1 MQEILDADLVKEI
14 RAAYLADPILCARQL
29 FPHWFPRPM
38 PWFHRGIIAIILRR
52 TDFLLNFSEPNS
64 PEIWDGG
71 TKHWTKKDLAKLVR
85 HFRYKANPADEK
97 SPELPIFR
105 VRFAADG
112 RTPVAIDMAIGTH
125 TNLIIPRGF
134 SKTTIINFCNVYKTL
149 HGLTKFTVVISEA
162 STHAEDQLATIGR
175 ELSSNA
181 RLVALYGDLKPD
193 RTDDESW
200 GAKSFET
207 RTGVKFVARG
217 RGAQIRGLN
226 KFGDRPDTIILDDV
240 EDKESV
246 ATETQREKV
255 LSWFVSDVS
264 EALPR
269 NREGQ
274 IYTIGTILHRH
285 ALLPTLAKDPQ
296 FTTIQLGALID
307 TGRREP
313 TGEFE
318 EDGVTPKLRPVLEP
332 LWDDAK
338 AGLTM
343 EKIMAKKASFAAK
356 GKLYE
361 FGLEILSSIRL
372 QDKLKFRPEYIRY
385 KTMERKDFVAVA
397 IHIDPAI
404 SDKPGTNTK
413 KDADYCSIAVVGVQE
428 NGHKHVLDMWLKQ
441 GAPMSEQQDMYVQ
454 MKIKWDATHCSAEST
469 AFQAA
474 WAQSLREQLFIYA
487 KKYGPK
493 AYFEIVDV
501 WPQTNKLVRVEG
513 ILQPIMASGYL
524 TFQQIWPEL
533 EVMFNGWPDEK
544 LDGPDSIAAA
554 IANLD
559 PYAALSY
566 GDQEKLA
573 ESMEDNPDHDF
584 EAPCAAGSGIVP

>member
-1 MQEILDADLVKEI
+1 MNEILDEQLVKEI
-14 RAAYLADPILCARQL
+14 RTHYAGDPILAARQL

-52 TDFLLNFSEPNS
+52 TDFLLNFSEPNA
-64 PEIWDGG
+64 PEVWEDG

-85 HFRYKANPADEK
+85 HFRYKVNPADEK

-112 RTPVAIDMAIGTH
+112 RTPIAIDMAIGSH
-125 TNLIIPRGF
+125 VNLIIPRGF
-134 SKTTIINFCNVYKTL
+134 SKTTILNFCNIYKTL
-149 HGLTKFTVVISEA
+149 HGLTRFTVIISEA

-175 ELSSNA
+175 ELSANT
-181 RLVALYGDLKPD
+181 RLVALYGNLKPD

-226 KFGDRPDTIILDDV
+226 KFGDRPDTIQLDDV

-246 ATETQREKV
+246 ATEVQREKV

-313 TGEFE
+313 TGELL
-318 EDGVTPKLRPVLEP
+318 EDGSPKMRAVLEP

-338 AGLTM
+338 AGLSM
-343 EKIMAKKASFAAK
+343 AQIEAKKESFAAK

-361 FGLEILSSIRL
+361 FGLEILSTIRL

-385 KTMERKDFVAVA
+385 ETHKREDFIAVA

-404 SDKPGTNTK
+404 SGKIGS
-413 KDADYCSIAVVGVQE
+413 DYCSIAVVGQME
-428 NGHKHVLDMWLKQ
+428 NGRKHVLDIHLEEGM
-441 GAPMSEQQDMYVQ
+441 PMSKQQDTYVQ
-454 MKIKWDATHCSAEST
+454 MKIKWDCTHASAEST

-474 WAQSLREQLFIYA
+474 WAQSFREQQFMYA
-487 KKYGPK
+487 RKYGPK
-493 AYFEIVDV
+493 AYFEIRDI
-501 WPQTNKLVRVEG
+501 WPQGKKLERVEG
-513 ILQPIMASGYL
+513 ILQPLMASGYL
-524 TFQQIWPEL
+524 TFQQIWAKL
-533 EVMFNGWPDEK
+533 ETMFAGWPDEK

-559 PYAALSY
+559 PYAAMAY
-566 GDQEKLA
+566 GDQEALA
-573 ESMEDNPDHDF
+573 ASMEDDPDHDF
-584 EAPCAAGSGIVP
+584 EAPCAAGSGTVP

>member
-1 MQEILDADLVKEI
+1 MNEIFEEDLVKEI
-14 RAAYLADPILCARQL
+14 RAAYAADPILAARQL

-52 TDFLLNFSEPNS
+52 TDFLLNFSQPS
-64 PEIWDGG
+64 VPEIWEDG

-85 HFRYKANPADEK
+85 HFRYKLNPKDDK

-105 VRFAADG
+105 VRFAEDN
-112 RTPVAIDMAIGTH
+112 RTPVAIDMAVGTH
-125 TNLIIPRGF
+125 VNLIIPRGY
-134 SKTTIINFCNVYKTL
+134 SKTTIINFCNIYKTI

-175 ELSSNA
+175 ELSGNS
-181 RLVALYGDLKPD
+181 RLVALYGNLKPD
-193 RTDDESW
+193 RADDESW

-246 ATETQREKV
+246 ATDIQREKV

-269 NREGQ
+269 NRDGQ
-274 IYTIGTILHRH
+274 IYTIGTILHRQ
-285 ALLPTLAKDPQ
+285 ALLPTLAKDPN

-307 TGRREP
+307 SGRREP
-313 TGEFE
+313 TGEVNE
-318 EDGVTPKLRPVLEP
+318 NGQPVLRPILEP
-332 LWDDAK
+332 LWDDPK

-343 EKIMAKKASFAAK
+343 EKIQEKKESYAAK

-361 FGLEILSSIRL
+361 FGLEILSSVRL

-385 KTMERKDFVAVA
+385 RTMSREDFIAVA
-397 IHIDPAI
+397 IHVDPAI
-404 SDKPGTNTK
+404 SGRPGS
-413 KDADYCSIAVVGVQE
+413 DYCSISVVGLQE
-428 NGHKHVLDMWLKQ
+428 SGHKHVLDMWLKE
-441 GAPMSEQQDMYVQ
+441 GAPMSEQQEEYFK
-454 MKIKWDATHCSAEST
+454 MKIAWDCTHCSAEST

-474 WAQSLREQLFIYA
+474 WAQSLREQMFIKA

-493 AYFEIVDV
+493 AYFEIRDI
-501 WPQTNKLVRVEG
+501 WPQGKKIERVEG

-559 PYAALSY
+559 PFAALSY
-566 GDQEKLA
+566 GDQKALA
-573 ESMEDNPDHDF
+573 ESFDDGEDHEF

>member
-1 MQEILDADLVKEI
+1 MQEILDEQLVSEI
-14 RAAYLADPILCARQL
+14 RGHYIADPILAARQL

-52 TDFLLNFSEPNS
+52 TDFLLNFSKPDS
-64 PEIWDGG
+64 PEVWDDG
-71 TKHWTKKDLAKLVR
+71 TKYWTKKDLSKLVR
-85 HFRYKANPADEK
+85 HFRYKLNPADDK

-105 VRFAADG
+105 VVFAADG
-112 RTPVAIDMAIGTH
+112 RTPIRIDLAVGQN

-134 SKTTIINFCNVYKTL
+134 SKTTIINFCNIYKVL

-162 STHAEDQLATIGR
+162 SSHAEDQLATIGR
-175 ELSSNA
+175 ELSANT
-181 RLVALYGDLKPD
+181 RLIALYGELKPD
-193 RTDDESW
+193 RTDEESW

-207 RTGVKFVARG
+207 RTGIKFVARG

-246 ATETQREKV
+246 ATDVQRDKV
-255 LSWFVSDVS
+255 LSWFISDVT

-285 ALLPTLAKDPQ
+285 ALLPTLAKDPNY
-296 FTTIQLGALID
+296 TTIRLGALID
-307 TGRREP
+307 TGKRVDNGKRDDE
-313 TGEFE
+313 GNVILE
-318 EDGVTPKLRPVLEP
+318 PVLEP
-332 LWDDAK
+332 LWDDPK

-343 EKIMAKKASFAAK
+343 EKIQAKKESFALK

-361 FGLEILSSIRL
+361 FGLEILSSINL
-372 QDKLKFRPEYIRY
+372 KDKLKFRPEYIRY
-385 KTMERKDFVAVA
+385 QTYQRSDFCSVA
-397 IHIDPAI
+397 IHVDPAI
-404 SDKPGTNTK
+404 SGRPGS
-413 KDADYCSIAVVGVQE
+413 DFCSIAVVGLIE
-428 NGHKHVLDMWLKQ
+428 ATGKKHLLDIWLKE
-441 GAPMSEQQDMYVQ
+441 GAPMSDQIDMYFD
-454 MKIKWDATHCSAEST
+454 MKIKWDTTHHSAEST

-474 WAQSLREQLFIYA
+474 WAQSLREQMFIKA
-487 KKYGPK
+487 KKFGPK
-493 AYFEIVDV
+493 AYFEIRDV
-501 WPQTNKLVRVEG
+501 WPQGKKLERVEG
-513 ILQPIMASGYL
+513 ILQPLMASGYL

-566 GDQEKLA
+566 GDQEALAA
-573 ESMEDNPDHDF
+573 ESNENYEDYS
-584 EAPCAAGSGIVP
+584 APCPAGSGLVP